1 MRDPNDRDRQQREFT
16 EELRRSANA
25 RADRKRR
32 EAAAPPTPA
41 AGEAIQELH
50 PAGRDRVRQLTDP
63 EEPIL
68 ATIRLPEGL
77 LNITLA
83 STASAVASQDLI
95 QQAIVGLI
103 EHGPTCPEPVAK
115 DWAALDFYTAILSA
129 LARQYVVDCPP
140 AQEMPIYELLATL
153 INDLRTA
160 DRLREVVHAPHP

>member
-1 MRDPNDRDRQQREFT
+1 MRDPHDRDRQQREFT
-16 EELRRSANA
+16 EELRRSAKA

-32 EAAAPPTPA
+32 EAAAPPA
-41 AGEAIQELH
+41 AGEAIQEPH

-77 LNITLA
+77 LNITLT

-115 DWAALDFYTAILSA
+115 DRAALDFYTAILSA

-160 DRLREVVHAPHP
+160 DRLREVVHAPQP